1 MKTDE
6 LLKYM
11 PDYYNGV
18 YEMGELLKAQSK
30 GLYQFDGE
38 INRTLLNEF
47 IIQADEK
54 GISVFEDQYG
64 IVPEYGDSLELR
76 RQRVLTRTLTPQ
88 PLTIRRLKQIFESLK
103 IPAEVSVDHS
113 RRVLNVVSWTG
124 ELTKSQQKLVIFE
137 LNTWLPANMGYTYRL
152 WAKTET
158 AHAYIGSACAVVAQT
173 VAKAEWLDDS
183 TIVKRLYQYGIW
195 GKTNIE
201 PSAYVAAPVTGRTV
215 QTIEAERRNL

>member
-6 LLKYM
+6 LLNYM

-18 YEMGELLKAQSK
+18 YEMEELLKAQGK
-30 GLYQFDGE
+30 GLGKFDDDL
-38 INRTLLNEF
+38 NRTLFNQF
-47 IIQADEK
+47 VSKADEK

-64 IVPEYGDSLELR
+64 IAPEYGDSLELR

-103 IPAEVSVDHS
+103 IPVEVSVDHS

-152 WAKTET
+152 WVKTEA
-158 AHAYIGSACAVVAQT
+158 AHAYIGIGSRTRTTNT
-173 VAKAEWLDDS
+173 VHGQISWSDSWKTTAKADQFVGVTSKTVKKDIFYSSMEGVSDD
-183 TIVKRLYQYGIW
+183 R
-195 GKTNIE
+195 
-201 PSAYVAAPVTGRTV
+201 
-215 QTIEAERRNL
+215 

>member
-6 LLKYM
+6 LLNYM

-18 YEMGELLKAQSK
+18 YEMEELLKAQGK
-30 GLYQFDGE
+30 GLGKFDDDL
-38 INRTLLNEF
+38 NRTLFNQF
-47 IIQADEK
+47 VSKADEK

-76 RQRVLTRTLTPQ
+76 RQRVLTRTSTPQ

-152 WAKTET
+152 WAKTEA
-158 AHAYIGSACAVVAQT
+158 AHAYIGIGSRTRTTNT
-173 VAKAEWLDDS
+173 VHGQISWSDSWKTTAKADQFVGVTSKTVKKDIFYSSMEGVSDD
-183 TIVKRLYQYGIW
+183 R
-195 GKTNIE
+195 
-201 PSAYVAAPVTGRTV
+201 
-215 QTIEAERRNL
+215 

>member
-6 LLKYM
+6 LLNYM

-18 YEMGELLKAQSK
+18 YEMEELLKAQGK
-30 GLYQFDGE
+30 GLGKFDDDL
-38 INRTLLNEF
+38 NRTLFNQF
-47 IIQADEK
+47 VSKADEK

-76 RQRVLTRTLTPQ
+76 RQRVLTRTSIPQ

-103 IPAEVSVDHS
+103 IPVEVSVDHS

-152 WAKTET
+152 WVKTEA
-158 AHAYIGSACAVVAQT
+158 AHAYIGIGSRTRTTNT
-173 VAKAEWLDDS
+173 VHGQISWSDSWKTTAKADQFVGVTSKTVKKDIFYSSMEGVSDD
-183 TIVKRLYQYGIW
+183 R
-195 GKTNIE
+195 
-201 PSAYVAAPVTGRTV
+201 
-215 QTIEAERRNL
+215 

>member
-6 LLKYM
+6 LLNYM

-18 YEMGELLKAQSK
+18 YEMEELLKAQGK
-30 GLYQFDGE
+30 GLGKFDDDL
-38 INRTLLNEF
+38 NRTLFNQF
-47 IIQADEK
+47 VSKADEK

-88 PLTIRRLKQIFESLK
+88 PFTIRRLKQIFESLK

-152 WAKTET
+152 WVKTEA
-158 AHAYIGSACAVVAQT
+158 AHAYIGIGSRTRTTNT
-173 VAKAEWLDDS
+173 VHGQISWSDSWKTTAKADQFVGVTSKTVKKDIFHSSMEGVNDD
-183 TIVKRLYQYGIW
+183 R
-195 GKTNIE
+195 
-201 PSAYVAAPVTGRTV
+201 
-215 QTIEAERRNL
+215 

>member
-6 LLKYM
+6 LLNYM

-18 YEMGELLKAQSK
+18 YEMEELLKAQGK
-30 GLYQFDGE
+30 GLGKFDDDL
-38 INRTLLNEF
+38 NRTLFNQF
-47 IIQADEK
+47 VSKADEK

-103 IPAEVSVDHS
+103 IPVEVSVDHS

-152 WAKTET
+152 WVKTEA
-158 AHAYIGSACAVVAQT
+158 AHAYIGIGSRTRTTNT
-173 VAKAEWLDDS
+173 VHGQISWSDSWKTTAKADQFVGVTSKTVKKDIFYSSMEGVSDD
-183 TIVKRLYQYGIW
+183 R
-195 GKTNIE
+195 
-201 PSAYVAAPVTGRTV
+201 
-215 QTIEAERRNL
+215 